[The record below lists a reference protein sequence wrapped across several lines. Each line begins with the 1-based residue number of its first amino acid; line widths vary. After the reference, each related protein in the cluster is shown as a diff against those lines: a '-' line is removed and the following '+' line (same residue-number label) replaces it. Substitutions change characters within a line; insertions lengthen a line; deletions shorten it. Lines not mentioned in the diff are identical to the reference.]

1 MGQTFPAGN
10 AAAGYTGA
18 MDLSD
23 KPTYDE
29 LEYRVRLL
37 EREARWREEAQR
49 TLKERESYL
58 QILFEF
64 APDMYILCDARG
76 RLIDANRASE
86 KVTGY
91 HRREVVGKDLFEA
104 GIISGDQFEK
114 GLNVFA
120 RVAAKIPTEPE
131 EFIIRKK
138 NGETLAVE
146 LRAYPVELQDQ
157 PIVLIIA
164 RDISRFRG
172 HIDKLKL
179 EGETFRTLFESDPAA
194 VVIFDDSTG
203 RIVQA
208 NNAARCLFGY
218 HRGEIERM
226 RIEDLCAPDTDTRS
240 YAAEIRAAKSNS
252 TQFGFRGFRTKTGDP
267 VPARLLVYRLNAGGL
282 TLTTVRIH
290 Q

>member
-1 MGQTFPAGN
+1 
-10 AAAGYTGA
+10 
-18 MDLSD
+18 MDMTD

-58 QILFEF
+58 QILFEY
-64 APDMYILCDARG
+64 APDMYILCDAKG
-76 RLIDANRASE
+76 KLIDANRASE

-91 HRREVVGKDLFEA
+91 NRREVVGKDLFEA
-104 GIISGDQFEK
+104 GIINGDQFEK
-114 GLNVFA
+114 GLNVLA
-120 RVAAKIPTEPE
+120 KVAAQIPTEPE
-131 EFIIRKK
+131 EFTIRKK
-138 NGETLAVE
+138 NGEPLAVE

-164 RDISRFRG
+164 RDISRYRE
-172 HIDKLKL
+172 HIDKLDR
-179 EGETFRTLFESDPAA
+179 EGETFRALFEGDPTS
-194 VVIFDDSTG
+194 VVVFDDSTG
-203 RIVQA
+203 SIVHA

-226 RIEDLCAPDTDTRS
+226 RVEDLCAPDTETRS
-240 YAAEIRAAKSNS
+240 YAAEIRAAKSDS
-252 TQFGFRGFRTKTGDP
+252 TPFGFRGFRTKSGDP
-267 VPARLLVYRLNAGGL
+267 IPARLLVYRLSAGGL